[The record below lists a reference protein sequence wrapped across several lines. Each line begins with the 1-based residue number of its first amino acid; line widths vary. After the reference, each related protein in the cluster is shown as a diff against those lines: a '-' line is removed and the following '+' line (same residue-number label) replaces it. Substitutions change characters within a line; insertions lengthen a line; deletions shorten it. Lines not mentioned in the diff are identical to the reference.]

1 MCCLSIQFHILLII
15 FRHYLDFTLAY
26 KRFMPEQRKL
36 LEQLDFGQRV
46 AELESS
52 NLSNYFVQ
60 TYQWKEIYSD
70 GTDIVFG
77 PKGTGKSAIYAL
89 LLDKT
94 KELAEK
100 NIEVIPAENPRG
112 APAFDILNRMDL
124 KDQDKDP
131 LEAEENLERK
141 LIGIWK
147 LYFLILLTDKLKDLQ
162 VKDDQGKE
170 VIGIITEAKLIPK
183 QKGLREMIRSSVNYI
198 KNLFKVDVEGVE
210 GTIEMDPGTGL
221 PKIGGKIL
229 FKEPSQ
235 KGLDLGFKTLDDVLD
250 LANGSLEKAG
260 KSVWITIDRLDVTFT
275 ENKSLEKA
283 ALRALFRV
291 YRDLPFDGKI
301 KLKIFIR
308 DDIWERITE
317 GGFTEFSHFTR
328 NCRLEWKKEAILNL
342 IASRLANNTQVLTYF
357 GYTKE
362 EILSSTDLQ
371 MTCFNKIF
379 PIHIDQEE
387 DQLETLD
394 WILTNIKDGNE
405 VYTPREVIHLLNE
418 AKKMQIRYWEN
429 GQTSHINDD
438 FLISD
443 SALLESMPE
452 VSKTRLTQTL
462 YAEHANYKSRIE
474 SFKSNKTEHC
484 PASLSK
490 IWDLDEADS
499 VELANEFSKIG
510 FFKKQIINISEP
522 RYLIPNIYHQALD
535 LKRGT
540 DCRESIFSSIR
551 KFLTR

>member
-1 MCCLSIQFHILLII
+1 MFYADFLLADEICMS
-15 FRHYLDFTLAY
+15 DQ
-26 KRFMPEQRKL
+26 KEL

-46 AELESS
+46 AELESK
-52 NLSNYFVQ
+52 NLWKYFVQ
-60 TYQWKEIYSD
+60 TFQWKEIYSD

-124 KDQDKDP
+124 KDQDENLDP

-147 LYFLILLTDKLKDLQ
+147 LYFLILITNKLRDLKI
-162 VKDDQGKE
+162 KDDQGKE
-170 VIGIITEAKLIPK
+170 VINIITEAKLIPK

-198 KNLFKVDVEGVE
+198 KNLFKIDVEGVE

-250 LANGSLEKAG
+250 LANESLEKAG

-291 YRDLPFDGKI
+291 YRDLPFDGRI

-328 NCRLEWKKEAILNL
+328 NCRLEWKRETILNL
-342 IASRLANNTQVLTYF
+342 ITSRLANNTQVLAYF
-357 GYTKE
+357 GYTRE
-362 EILSSTDLQ
+362 EILSSTNLQ
-371 MTCFNKIF
+371 LECLNKIF
-379 PIHIDQEE
+379 PTQIGQEE
-387 DQLETLD
+387 DTVETLD
-394 WILTNIKDGNE
+394 WILSNIKDGNE

-418 AKKMQIRYWEN
+418 AKKIQIRYWEN
-429 GQTSHINDD
+429 GQTSHIDDD

-443 SALLESMPE
+443 SALIESMPE

-462 YAEHANYKSRIE
+462 YAEHANYRSRFE
-474 SFKSNKTEHC
+474 SFRSNKTEHC
-484 PASLSK
+484 TSSLRK
-490 IWDLDEADS
+490 IWGLPEAE
-499 VELANEFSKIG
+499 VIELANEFAKIG
-510 FFKKQIINISEP
+510 FFKKHIINVSEP
-522 RYLIPNIYHQALD
+522 RYLIPIVYHQALD
-535 LKRGT
+535 LRLGT
-540 DCRESIFSSIR
+540 DCKESIFSSI
-551 KFLTR
+551 KKIFTR